1 MVLAETTEAVPGQIM
16 EDKRFDVLEEKLA
29 YLEMANAQLED
40 EIFRQQQE
48 IDALTKAHR
57 NMLERIEVLQDS
69 AAEGDSM
76 GQTGAGVGERPPH
89 Y

>member
-1 MVLAETTEAVPGQIM
+1 MDE
-16 EDKRFDVLEEKLA
+16 KRLQALEEKLA
-29 YLEMANAQLED
+29 FIEMANTQLED

-57 NMLERIEVLQDS
+57 AILERMEQLQDN
-69 AAEGDSM
+69 AAVQGGS
-76 GQTGAGVGERPPH
+76 GQLDNLAGGAERPPH

>member
-1 MVLAETTEAVPGQIM
+1 MDEKQVQA
-16 EDKRFDVLEEKLA
+16 FEEKLA

-57 NMLERIEVLQDS
+57 AMLERIEVLQDN
-69 AAEGDSM
+69 AAEPSGM
-76 GQTGAGVGERPPH
+76 GQADSVGAAAGERPPH

>member
-1 MVLAETTEAVPGQIM
+1 MSE
-16 EDKRFDVLEEKLA
+16 KRLQEFEEKLA
-29 YLEMANAQLED
+29 YLEMANAQLEE

-57 NMLERIEVLQDS
+57 SMQQRVEVLQDRATEQVS
-69 AAEGDSM
+69 P
-76 GQTGAGVGERPPH
+76 GQSSVTQNEKPPH

>member
-1 MVLAETTEAVPGQIM
+1 MDEKQVQA
-16 EDKRFDVLEEKLA
+16 FEEKLA

-57 NMLERIEVLQDS
+57 AMLERIEVLLDN
-69 AAEGDSM
+69 AAEPSGV
-76 GQTGAGVGERPPH
+76 GQTDSIGAAAGERPPH

>member
-1 MVLAETTEAVPGQIM
+1 MDEKQVQA
-16 EDKRFDVLEEKLA
+16 FEEKLA

-48 IDALTKAHR
+48 IDALAKAHR
-57 NMLERIEVLQDS
+57 AMLERIEVLQDN
-69 AAEGDSM
+69 AAEPSGM
-76 GQTGAGVGERPPH
+76 GQADSVGAAAGERPPH

>member
-1 MVLAETTEAVPGQIM
+1 MSE
-16 EDKRFDVLEEKLA
+16 KRLQEFEEKLA
-29 YLEMANAQLED
+29 YLEMANAQLEE

-57 NMLERIEVLQDS
+57 SMQQRVEALQER
-69 AAEGDSM
+69 AAEQVSP
-76 GQTGAGVGERPPH
+76 GQSGVAQNEKPPH

>member
-1 MVLAETTEAVPGQIM
+1 M
-16 EDKRFDVLEEKLA
+16 ENKRFDALEEKLA

-48 IDALTKAHR
+48 IDVLTKGHR

-69 AAEGDSM
+69 AAESDSLSQS
-76 GQTGAGVGERPPH
+76 GGNGAGERPPH

>member
-1 MVLAETTEAVPGQIM
+1 MDEKQVQA
-16 EDKRFDVLEEKLA
+16 FEEKLA

-57 NMLERIEVLQDS
+57 AMLERIEVLQDN
-69 AAEGDSM
+69 AAEPSGM
-76 GQTGAGVGERPPH
+76 GQTDSIGAAAGEQPPH

>member
-1 MVLAETTEAVPGQIM
+1 MDEKQVQA
-16 EDKRFDVLEEKLA
+16 FEEKLA

-57 NMLERIEVLQDS
+57 AMLERIEVLQDN
-69 AAEGDSM
+69 AAEPSGM
-76 GQTGAGVGERPPH
+76 GQTDSIGAAADERPPH

>member
-1 MVLAETTEAVPGQIM
+1 M
-16 EDKRFDVLEEKLA
+16 EDKRFDALEEKLA

>member
-1 MVLAETTEAVPGQIM
+1 MDEKQVQA
-16 EDKRFDVLEEKLA
+16 FEEKLA

-57 NMLERIEVLQDS
+57 AMLERIEVLQDNAAERTGAWGRRTVS
-69 AAEGDSM
+69 AASC
-76 GQTGAGVGERPPH
+76 R
-89 Y
+89 

>member
-1 MVLAETTEAVPGQIM
+1 MDELRFEA
-16 EDKRFDVLEEKLA
+16 LEEKMA
-29 YLEMANAQLED
+29 YLELTNAQLED

-57 NMLERIEVLQDS
+57 NMVQLIEALQDS
-69 AAEGDSM
+69 ASE
-76 GQTGAGVGERPPH
+76 QNLIGASGNTNTEKPPH

>member
-1 MVLAETTEAVPGQIM
+1 MSE
-16 EDKRFDVLEEKLA
+16 KRLQEFEEKLA
-29 YLEMANAQLED
+29 YLEMANAQLEE

-57 NMLERIEVLQDS
+57 SMQQRVEVLQERATEQVS
-69 AAEGDSM
+69 P
-76 GQTGAGVGERPPH
+76 GQSGVAQNDKPPH

>member
-1 MVLAETTEAVPGQIM
+1 MSE
-16 EDKRFDVLEEKLA
+16 KRLQEFEEKLA
-29 YLEMANAQLED
+29 YLEMANAQLEE

-57 NMLERIEVLQDS
+57 SMQQRVEVLQER
-69 AAEGDSM
+69 AAEQVSP
-76 GQTGAGVGERPPH
+76 GQSGVTQNDKPPH

>member
-1 MVLAETTEAVPGQIM
+1 MTE
-16 EDKRFDVLEEKLA
+16 KRLQEFEEKLA
-29 YLEMANAQLED
+29 YLEMANAQLEE

-57 NMLERIEVLQDS
+57 SMQQRVEVLQDRATEQVS
-69 AAEGDSM
+69 P
-76 GQTGAGVGERPPH
+76 GQSSVTQNEKPPH

>member
-1 MVLAETTEAVPGQIM
+1 MSE
-16 EDKRFDVLEEKLA
+16 KRLQEFEEKLA
-29 YLEMANAQLED
+29 YLEMANAQLEE

-57 NMLERIEVLQDS
+57 SMQQRLEALQDRATEQGS
-69 AAEGDSM
+69 QS
-76 GQTGAGVGERPPH
+76 QSGVAQDEKPPH

>member
-1 MVLAETTEAVPGQIM
+1 MSE
-16 EDKRFDVLEEKLA
+16 KRLQEFEEKLA
-29 YLEMANAQLED
+29 YLEMANVQLEE

-57 NMLERIEVLQDS
+57 SMQQRLEALQDRATEQGS
-69 AAEGDSM
+69 QS
-76 GQTGAGVGERPPH
+76 QSGVAQDEKPPH

>member
-1 MVLAETTEAVPGQIM
+1 MSE
-16 EDKRFDVLEEKLA
+16 KRLQEFEEKLA
-29 YLEMANAQLED
+29 YLEMANAQLEE

-57 NMLERIEVLQDS
+57 SMQQRVEALQERV
-69 AAEGDSM
+69 AEQVSP
-76 GQTGAGVGERPPH
+76 GQSGVAQNYKPPH